1 MPSKSPVSPPI
12 AATAQPPQPSRDP
25 SAHSPDEQR
34 LLAVIRQYWGYDE
47 FRPLQRRA
55 MANVVA
61 GRDSVVV
68 LPTGGGK
75 SLIFQAPALL
85 PEGPREQQGLA
96 VVISP
101 LISLMKDQVDGLL
114 ASGVPAAYF
123 NSTLTV
129 QQRRAVRAELEAGT
143 YRLLYVAPERLAGAP
158 GQEFRQLL
166 RRSGVRYIAIDE
178 AHCISQWGHD
188 FRPDYRLLGE
198 LRDAFPRAA
207 MHAFTATAS
216 QRVRQDIAEQLHLR
230 QPEML
235 VGSFDRPNLTYRVF
249 YRSSFQQQLR
259 RVLERHQGEAGIIYC
274 ISRKEVERVAAR
286 LVGWGY
292 SALPYHAGLDGET
305 RHRNQEEFLNE
316 RVDVVVAT
324 VAFGMGIDRSNVRFV
339 VHAGSPRSVEHYQQ
353 ESGRAGR
360 DGLAAECVLFYSA
373 GDFMTWRRLMEGEG
387 QLSDSANHLLNQ
399 MQNYAAATR
408 CRHKALVEYFDQPYE
423 ADSCAACDWCL
434 GELER
439 IEDSL
444 VVARKIL
451 SCVYRVR
458 QRFGVGHVVDVLR
471 GRATAK
477 VRARSHDELSTFGLL
492 ENLPVAELRGYV
504 EQLVDQGF
512 LEQVGAPYPTLSG
525 TESGLRLL
533 KAEED
538 CLLFRQHRPEPAQR
552 QRRRAGEGSRATT
565 TSEGES
571 WQGVDRGLFDKLREA
586 RLELAREREV
596 PPYLIF
602 HDSTLRDMARR
613 RPSSETSMLG
623 IYGVGDKKAKNFG
636 PIFLSVIRDYCQ
648 SHLLR
653 TDAY

>member
-1 MPSKSPVSPPI
+1 MSDR
-12 AATAQPPQPSRDP
+12 AHATHTASTPTDL
-25 SAHSPDEQR
+25 SPDERR
-34 LLAVIRQYWGYDE
+34 LLAVMRQYWGYDQ

-55 MANVVA
+55 MANIVA
-61 GRDSVVV
+61 NRDSVVIM
-68 LPTGGGK
+68 PTGGGK

-85 PEGPREQQGLA
+85 PGRPGEEHALA
-96 VVISP
+96 VIISP

-123 NSTLTV
+123 NSTLTAD
-129 QQRRAVRAELEAGT
+129 QRRSVRAELEAGT

-158 GQEFRQLL
+158 GREFRQLL
-166 RRSGVRYIAIDE
+166 RRRGVRYVAIDE

-188 FRPDYRLLGE
+188 FRPDYRLLGQ
-198 LRDAFPRAA
+198 LRETFPDAA

-216 QRVRQDIAEQLHLR
+216 QRVRHDIAEQLHLR

-235 VGSFDRPNLTYRVF
+235 VGPFDRPNLTYRVF

-259 RVLERHQGEAGIIYC
+259 RVLERHRGEAGIIYC
-274 ISRKEVERVAAR
+274 ISRRKVESVAR
-286 LVGWGY
+286 QLSTWGY
-292 SALPYHAGLDGET
+292 SALPYHAGLDART
-305 RHRNQEEFLNE
+305 RHHNQEEFLNE

-373 GDFMTWRRLMEGEG
+373 GDFMTWRRLLEAED
-387 QLSDSANHLLNQ
+387 QLSESANHLLHQ

-408 CRHKALVEYFDQPYE
+408 CRHRALVEYFDQPYE
-423 ADSCAACDWCL
+423 PESCGACDWCL

-439 IEDSL
+439 AEDSTL
-444 VVARKIL
+444 LARKIL

-458 QRFGVGHVVDVLR
+458 QRFGVGHVVDILR

-477 VRARSHDELSTFGLL
+477 VRAQHHDELSTFGLL
-492 ENLPVAELRGYV
+492 ETLPVAELRGYV

-512 LEQVGAPYPTLSG
+512 LRQVGAPYPTLAG
-525 TESGLRLL
+525 TESGLSLL
-533 KAEED
+533 KGEGE
-538 CLLFRQHRPEPAQR
+538 CLLFRQHRPEPKSR
-552 QRRRAGEGSRATT
+552 SRRRAAGTSGSGGEQ
-565 TSEGES
+565 ES
-571 WQGVDRGLFDKLREA
+571 WQGVDRGLFDELRA
-586 RLELAREREV
+586 VRLELARERKV
-596 PPYLIF
+596 PPYVIF

-623 IYGVGDKKAKNFG
+623 VYGVGNKKAKDFG
-636 PIFLSVIRDYCQ
+636 PAFLEVIQDYCQ
-648 SHLLR
+648 RHLLA
-653 TDAY
+653 TDAF